1 MGFNYCELCMCKHA
15 SYLKAKKEGVDQRE
29 WDFGRFALSAV
40 EKIIRELARK
50 GEGCEDSHQRITVCK
65 CLNTLTTIPNTITKS
80 LLISVHSRF
89 FSELGSA
96 TMI

>member
-1 MGFNYCELCMCKHA
+1 MCKHA

-29 WDFGRFALSAV
+29 WDFGRFVLSAV

-50 GEGCEDSHQRITVCK
+50 GCEDSHQRITVCK